1 MNDCLRNNIFPDVL
15 KNAEITPCFK
25 KGDKGEKGNYRPVSI
40 LSNFSKVFER
50 LIYNQLNEFME
61 IKFSKF
67 LTCFRKIH
75 NPQYALLKMIE
86 KWKTQLNKRKETGVI
101 NMDLSKAFDI

>member
-1 MNDCLRNNIFPDVL
+1 MKKEIIDQLDSYQIFQ
-15 KNAEITPCFK
+15 
-25 KGDKGEKGNYRPVSI
+25 
-40 LSNFSKVFER
+40 VFER

-75 NPQYALLKMIE
+75 NTQYALLKMIE
-86 KWKTQLNKRKETGVI
+86 KWKTQSNKRKETGVI